1 MHLLFSEGTCKD
13 EKATD
18 TVQVQSHC
26 AVYCDTATCVRY
38 QTDSLEIMVFVFPEP
53 NLNNL
58 AKLVI
63 RLFFW

>member
-1 MHLLFSEGTCKD
+1 MRRPLTLNS
-13 EKATD
+13 D
-18 TVQVQSHC
+18 TVSVS
-26 AVYCDTATCVRY
+26 ASVTATCVRY
-38 QTDSLEIMVFVFPEP
+38 QTRWKSWFLFFPQP